1 MALYSNNRHKCFDNI
16 VCFNEISLYI
26 SESKIYKM
34 VRKKSEIK
42 NDSIK
47 KKRGKKNEKRIERN
61 KTIKERKRWWWKF
74 SKILKTGGEK
84 EYLEYRNDF
93 RRRKSG

>member
-1 MALYSNNRHKCFDNI
+1 
-16 VCFNEISLYI
+16 
-26 SESKIYKM
+26 M

-61 KTIKERKRWWWKF
+61 KTIKERKRW
-74 SKILKTGGEK
+74 
-84 EYLEYRNDF
+84 
-93 RRRKSG
+93 